1 MRAAILRKPKGHLEI
16 EQRAVPTP
24 GPGEVLIR
32 VRACGVCH
40 GDLMV
45 RNGEFPFV
53 RFPIVP
59 GHEVVGVV
67 ESLGSGV
74 THPRTGT
81 RVGVPWL
88 FSACGHCNHCINGD
102 DVLCADGQYV
112 GMMRDGGYQEFMLAR
127 ADYVLPLPDAL
138 SFSDAAPLMCAG
150 LSVYSGLY
158 HAGFKP
164 GDKVAVLGFGG
175 LGEMG
180 VQFARAMGGRVAVV
194 SSARQK
200 EAQAKELGVE
210 KFIHQGTDSIEE
222 SLRSWEGG
230 PDIILHV
237 APSPDSA
244 NAALRGLARNGT
256 FVLLAPVPIIV
267 DSFALV
273 LLRQRIMGSSSG
285 SRKELRTT
293 LDLAA
298 AHGIRPH
305 TRPFPLNR
313 ASDALEDLEKA
324 RPAGRVVL
332 VMDE

>member
-1 MRAAILRKPKGHLEI
+1 MQAAVLKEPKGKPQI
-16 EQRAVPTP
+16 EDRAVPAP
-24 GPGEVLIR
+24 GPGDVLIR

-59 GHEVVGVV
+59 GHEVAGVV
-67 ESLGSGV
+67 ESVGEGV
-74 THPRTGT
+74 DHPRPGT

-88 FSACGHCNHCINGD
+88 FSACGHCKHCILGD
-102 DVLCADGQYV
+102 EVLCANGQYA
-112 GMMRDGGYQEFMLAR
+112 GMTRDGGYQEFMLAR
-127 ADYVLPLPDAL
+127 AGYVLSLPDAL

-150 LSVYSGLY
+150 LSVYSGLH

-164 GDKVAVLGFGG
+164 GDKVAVLGLGG
-175 LGEMG
+175 LGEMA

-194 SSARQK
+194 SSTRQK
-200 EAQAKELGVE
+200 EAQARELGVE
-210 KFIHQGTDSIEE
+210 KFIHQGTESIDE
-222 SLRSWEGG
+222 SLRSWDGG
-230 PDIILHV
+230 PDIILQV

-244 NAALRGLARNGT
+244 NAALRGLARDGT
-256 FVLLAPVPIIV
+256 FVALAPVPITV
-267 DSFALV
+267 DSLALA
-273 LLRQRIMGSSSG
+273 LLRQRILGSSSG
-285 SRKELRTT
+285 SRKELLAT

-305 TRPFPLNR
+305 LRRFPLNR
-313 ASDALEDLEKA
+313 ASDALDELENA

>member
-1 MRAAILRKPKGHLEI
+1 MRSAVLREPKGNLEI
-16 EQRAVPTP
+16 EERAIPTP
-24 GPGEVLIR
+24 GPGELLIR
-32 VRACGVCH
+32 IRACGVCH

-59 GHEVVGVV
+59 GHEIVGVV
-67 ESLGSGV
+67 ESLGPGV
-74 THPRTGT
+74 THPKTGT

-88 FSACGHCNHCINGD
+88 FSACGHCKHCILGD
-102 DVLCADGQYV
+102 DVLCPDGQYV

-150 LSVYSGLY
+150 LSVYSGLHY
-158 HAGFKP
+158 AGFKP
-164 GDKVAVLGFGG
+164 GDKVAVLGLGG
-175 LGEMG
+175 LGEMA

-194 SSARQK
+194 SSTRQK
-200 EAQAKELGVE
+200 EAQARELGVE
-210 KFIHQGTDSIEE
+210 KFIHQGTESIEE
-222 SLRSWEGG
+222 SLCAWDGG
-230 PDIILHV
+230 PDIILQV

-244 NAALRGLARNGT
+244 NAALRGLARDGT
-256 FVLLAPVPIIV
+256 FVLLAPVPITV

-273 LLRQRIMGSSSG
+273 MLRQRIMGSSSG
-285 SRKELRTT
+285 SRKELRAT

-305 TRPFPLNR
+305 LRRFPLDR
-313 ASDALEDLEKA
+313 ASDALEELENA